1 MLLTNS
7 CKECETSSQAS
18 GACVQRSTFRDK
30 SREQD
35 IMEIPVSFGQNTRSR
50 REEKYAG
57 HLAPEKKFLAGI
69 CEQHLFS
76 LVQSLSREQHI
87 SSQMGPRV

>member
-18 GACVQRSTFRDK
+18 GACVQRSTLRDK

-35 IMEIPVSFGQNTRSR
+35 IMELPVSFGQNTRSR
-50 REEKYAG
+50 REEK
-57 HLAPEKKFLAGI
+57 
-69 CEQHLFS
+69 
-76 LVQSLSREQHI
+76 
-87 SSQMGPRV
+87 